1 MPLPNCTDILNTMS
15 PTITWQDNTPCRTT
29 FKVIFTKALACTVYP
44 RLTAG
49 KTLAI
54 LGDDSGLQPSTNPNE
69 SLLFFVTD
77 KAAISDSIQEVKDI
91 GAYLSDKYK
100 VYQDAAARIT
110 IVQFQ
115 RDGGLYSSVFYQ
127 RVASAM
133 PRLLPWLFKDHPSPP
148 MSSLTS
154 APSPP
159 RILARKPSPG
169 WRSLFITK
177 PICPPEP

>member
-1 MPLPNCTDILNTMS
+1 MPLPNYTDILNTMS

-77 KAAISDSIQEVKDI
+77 KAAIPDSIQEVKDI

-100 VYQDAAARIT
+100 VCL
-110 IVQFQ
+110 
-115 RDGGLYSSVFYQ
+115 LYTS
-127 RVASAM
+127 
-133 PRLLPWLFKDHPSPP
+133 PSP
-148 MSSLTS
+148 
-154 APSPP
+154 
-159 RILARKPSPG
+159 RD
-169 WRSLFITK
+169 
-177 PICPPEP
+177 